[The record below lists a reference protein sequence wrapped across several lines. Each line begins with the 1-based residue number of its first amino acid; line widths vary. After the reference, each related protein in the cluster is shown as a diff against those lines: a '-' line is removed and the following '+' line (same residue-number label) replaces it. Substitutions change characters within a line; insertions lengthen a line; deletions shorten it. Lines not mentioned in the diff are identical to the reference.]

1 MSSFNTTTVSEII
14 EDLNYT
20 YLLPA
25 IQREFVWDPE
35 QMLDLFD
42 SIVREYPIGSFLF
55 WRVSGDYAE
64 ERVKYKFVRDYIEGP
79 IYPDEIEEVSYH
91 NKRYKDE
98 YNDTPNKLNLVLDG
112 QQRLST
118 LYIGLK
124 GTLTVRGYN
133 RRRDR
138 VDSWTRKQLYL
149 NALSSPDTKKNGRR
163 YEFQFKEP
171 NPDVTKDE
179 YWYRVGDILSI
190 SEATQEA
197 NKIIEEVKQVE
208 GIEVE
213 TVENLRGVVQRNI
226 ANLDMA
232 INKREIIPYFS
243 EKEEDQDKVLDIFI
257 RTNEGGTQLSKS
269 DVLLSV
275 ATAHWQSQE
284 KGLVAR
290 EVIERF
296 VDKLNAHPVR
306 AGVTFSPNF
315 VLRTLLTCSG
325 ENMTFT
331 LDNFTDSTLSQMKS
345 TWQNDKYKKSIIKT
359 LDILDSFGFTTSHVQ
374 SKSTLLPVVYY
385 IYENDIPSMSWE
397 SKYGRKNRSR
407 ILFWLASMVVTGEMN
422 TGGTIQTIQSVRE
435 AIQSQPSS
443 DFPLTEIED
452 VLQRYKKSMG
462 FDEETVERW
471 LGQGNNSLR
480 KNMVFLS
487 LLYYPS
493 VADERNDYE
502 IDHIFPKSEMTQNKL
517 TDKYGY
523 GIKEAKQVEDMSES
537 VANLQLIQKSENRE
551 KSAALPNEWLETRTE
566 AYFATHYIPEEEE
579 LYSIESAKDFFEA
592 REKLIKEELVG
603 KTPDRSAL
611 DAGPP
616 EV

>member
-1 MSSFNTTTVSEII
+1 
-14 EDLNYT
+14 
-20 YLLPA
+20 
-25 IQREFVWDPE
+25 
-35 QMLDLFD
+35 MLDLFD

-64 ERVKYKFVRDYIEGP
+64 EMVKYKFVKDYIEGP

-91 NKRYKDE
+91 NKRYKDR

-138 VDSWTRKQLYL
+138 LDSWTRKQLYL
-149 NALSSPDTKKNGRR
+149 NALSSPDEKKDGRR
-163 YEFQFKEP
+163 YEFQFKQP
-171 NPDVTKDE
+171 NPNVTRDE

-243 EKEEDQDKVLDIFI
+243 EKEENQDKVLDIFI

-275 ATAHWQSQE
+275 ASAHWQSKQD
-284 KGLVAR
+284 GLVAR
-290 EVIERF
+290 EVIEKF
-296 VDKLNAHPVR
+296 VDRLNAHPVR

-315 VLRTLLTCSG
+315 VLRTLLTCSD

-345 TWQNDKYKKSIIKT
+345 TWQDDKYKKSIIET

-374 SKSTLLPVVYY
+374 SKSTLIPVVYY
-385 IYENDIPSMSWE
+385 IYENDIPSLSWE
-397 SKYGRKNRSR
+397 SKHGRKNRSR

-422 TGGTIQTIQSVRE
+422 TGGTIQTIQSVRK
-435 AIQSQPSS
+435 AIQGQSSS
-443 DFPLTEIED
+443 DFPLIEIEN
-452 VLQRYKKSMG
+452 VLQRYNKSMG
-462 FDEETVERW
+462 FDEETIERW
-471 LGQGNNSLR
+471 LEKESASLR

-493 VADERNDYE
+493 VADERNEYE

-517 TDKYGY
+517 TNNYEY
-523 GIKEAKQVEDMSES
+523 TLKEAKQIENMSKN
-537 VANLQLIQKSENRE
+537 VANLQLIQKSENRK
-551 KSAALPNEWLETRTE
+551 KSASLPNKWINTRTE
-566 AYFATHYIPEEEE
+566 DYFANHHIPKEED
-579 LYSIESAKDFFEA
+579 LYSIKNAKEFFKKRQA
-592 REKLIKEELVG
+592 LIKEELIG
-603 KTPDRSAL
+603 KTPDRSEL